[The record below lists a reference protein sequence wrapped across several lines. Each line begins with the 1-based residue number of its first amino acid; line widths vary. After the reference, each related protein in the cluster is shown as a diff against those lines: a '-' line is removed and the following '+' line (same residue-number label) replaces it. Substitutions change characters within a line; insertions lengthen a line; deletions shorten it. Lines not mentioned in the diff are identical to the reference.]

1 MNSKKFFELAKA
13 AGLSAAEVTLR
24 KNYQLSMSIF
34 RSEVSNYTL
43 SDTASISA
51 RGIYNGF
58 FGATHSEKDDATTP
72 AYLVEQ
78 IKENA
83 KVVERDEP
91 AIIFPGSKK
100 YKNRKTFNPAIE
112 AISIDQKLANLFEIE
127 RKLKATDPRIT
138 EVESVDYSESA
149 SEVVMEN
156 SYGLKLKRKS
166 NYFYYVA
173 SVVAKEGTDVK
184 TGFKVF
190 LSNKPEDFHIDKF
203 VAEVAKDALSKLG
216 GKPTKSKK
224 YPTVINPEVTASLLD
239 AYLSNASAES
249 VQKKSSLFA
258 SKLHDVVASK
268 KVTVLEAP
276 LANNCFFTNFD
287 DEGVAT
293 YNKPIIEKGVLK
305 TFLYNLGTAAK
316 DGVET
321 TANGYSSGAKIGVSF
336 VNPILKPGRKSEAE
350 LMSKI
355 KEGLYLTDVAGLHS
369 GLNASSGNFSLQASG
384 FMIREG
390 KIAEPV
396 TLITVAGNLLE
407 LFKDIKEVGSNLEL
421 QLSSVSTPSILV
433 KKLAVSGE

>member
-24 KNYQLSMSIF
+24 KNYQLSISIF
-34 RSEVSNYTL
+34 RSEVSNYSL
-43 SDTASISA
+43 SDTSSISA

-72 AYLVEQ
+72 AFLVDQ

-112 AISIDQKLANLFEIE
+112 LIPIDKKLANLFEIE
-127 RKLKATDPRIT
+127 RKLKETDPRIT
-138 EVESVDYSESA
+138 EVESVDYSEIA
-149 SEVVMEN
+149 GEVVMEN

-173 SVVAKEGTDVK
+173 SVVAKEGDDVK

-190 LSNKPEDFHIDKF
+190 LSNKPEDFNLDKF
-203 VAEVAKDALSKLG
+203 VADTAKDALSKLG
-216 GKPTKSKK
+216 GRTTKSKK
-224 YPTVINPEVTASLLD
+224 YPTVINPEVTSSLLD
-239 AYLSNASAES
+239 AYLSNVSAES

-258 SKLHDVVASK
+258 GKLNEAVASK
-268 KVTVLEAP
+268 KVTVIEAP
-276 LANNCFFTNFD
+276 LSNNCFFTNFD

-321 TANGYSSGAKIGVSF
+321 TGNGYSSGAKIGVGF
-336 VNPILKPGRKSEAE
+336 VNPVLKPGRKSEQE
-350 LMSKI
+350 LIGNI
-355 KEGLYLTDVAGLHS
+355 KEGLYLTEVAGLHS
-369 GLNASSGNFSLQASG
+369 GLNASSGNFSLQAGG
-384 FMIREG
+384 FMIRDG

-407 LFKDIKEVGSNLEL
+407 LFKDVKEVGSNLEL
-421 QLSSVSTPSILV
+421 QLSSVSTPSIFV